1 MWLLK
6 WMPFFLLAAVLEATG
21 QISFKKGAVSNR
33 TVSGFRYYV
42 RLLKNGWVLLGLGSY
57 CIEMV
62 IWLFLLSNIPLSI
75 AFPLS
80 GLQQLV
86 IILFSVFILK
96 EKIHNL
102 EWLGAGFIA
111 LGISIIIKTGSIG

>member
-1 MWLLK
+1 MWLLR
-6 WMPFFLLAAVLEATG
+6 WLPFFAAAAVLEAAG

-33 TVSGFRYYV
+33 DVSGARYYFS
-42 RLLKNGWVLLGLGSY
+42 LLRNGWVLAGLAAYGV
-57 CIEMV
+57 EMV

-80 GLQQLV
+80 GFQQLV

-96 EKIHNL
+96 EKVSKL

-111 LGISIIIKTGSIG
+111 LGISIIVKTGAAL